1 MKKSKTAVKSQ
12 PLGKKKDTRGIKYF
26 LWILPFLILVF
37 LFSYFPLHGWIYSFY
52 DYRPPRSLADCEFV
66 GLNPPLPPPIKIFS
80 IFRSFFPSFWGYP
93 AVKEG
98 FIIFGNDV

>member
-37 LFSYFPLHGWIYSFY
+37 LFLSCGISLHGTSVLLS
-52 DYRPPRSLADCEFV
+52 DCHLA
-66 GLNPPLPPPIKIFS
+66 G
-80 IFRSFFPSFWGYP
+80 
-93 AVKEG
+93 
-98 FIIFGNDV
+98 